1 MKFYKYIKFI
11 TKNNLFLVISSY
23 LILLTS
29 GMIETISLLIIA
41 PIVDTIINNSQESQI
56 TKFLNNIFD
65 NLGINFNI
73 WYLFLIYFIVTIVKS
88 LFDVFSKRLMIIM
101 KYKVINKTI
110 SNTYNSI
117 FKAGWQYINSEKQ
130 GKLLNSFT
138 REIDRLGDSLAATG
152 RLISGVTK
160 LIIFLFIPFYISW
173 KITLITFGF
182 VLIVGIP
189 FFLMGKFS
197 RKLGK
202 QDTLTSNEYVSAL
215 QENFSLAKV
224 IISFAKQVSSSK
236 KLMSRFNDHV
246 KATIK
251 SQTFAMLLSNL
262 YIPFGVSGVI
272 LIYYF
277 GKMYLLPISSL
288 AVLFAAYYKIIP
300 IMSEIII
307 SKNSFD
313 ASYTSFEQ
321 IISIQQK
328 TEDIIKPNGNIEF
341 NYLNDSIEFQNVSFS
356 YNNNEKIIDN
366 LSLKIKKGEFIAFV
380 GKSGGGKSTIVDI
393 ILGLNSPQNGKIL
406 IDQIEQYKYDINSFR
421 EKIGYVPQGGAL
433 FNDTIAKNIKWSSN
447 NVSEKT
453 INQIC
458 DETYAN
464 EFIDK
469 FPDKYDTQVGDR
481 GVKLS
486 GGQLQRIAL
495 ARALIKNPDI
505 IILDEATSSLD
516 TQSEKKIQKSLENIY
531 NIKTI
536 IVIAHRLSTIIKADK
551 IYVVNDGKI
560 IEEGNYEELT
570 NKNGY
575 FKKMIDD
582 QKFINTH

>member
-11 TKNNLFLVISSY
+11 TKNNLLLVVSSY
-23 LILLTS
+23 LILLIS
-29 GMIETISLLIIA
+29 GFIETTSLLIIA
-41 PIVDTIINNSQESQI
+41 PIIDIVINNSQESQI
-56 TKFLNNIFD
+56 TKIISNIFY

-73 WYLFLIYFIVTIVKS
+73 WYLFLIYFLTIIAKS
-88 LFDVFSKRLMIIM
+88 LFDVFSNRLMIIM
-101 KYKVINKTI
+101 KYIVVRKTI
-110 SNTYNSI
+110 LKTYNSI
-117 FKAGWQYINSEKQ
+117 FQAGWHYIGSITQ

-152 RLISGVTK
+152 RLISAVTK
-160 LIIFLFIPFYISW
+160 IIIFLFIPFYISW

-182 VLIVGIP
+182 VLIVGMP
-189 FFLMGKFS
+189 FFIMGKFS

-202 QDTLTSNEYVSAL
+202 QDTLTSNEYVSTL
-215 QENFSLAKV
+215 QENFSLAKI
-224 IISFAKQVSSSK
+224 IISFAKHAQSSK
-236 KLMSRFNDHV
+236 NLIVKFNNHV

-262 YIPFGVSGVI
+262 YIPFGISGVI

-277 GKMYLLPISSL
+277 GTIYLIPLSSL
-288 AVLFAAYYKIIP
+288 VVLFAAYYKIIP

-321 IISIQQK
+321 IISMQK
-328 TEDIIKPNGNIEF
+328 KAEEMTKPNGNIEF
-341 NYLNDSIEFQNVSFS
+341 TCLTDSVEFRNVSFS
-356 YNNNEKIIDN
+356 YNSNQKIIEN

-393 ILGLNSPQNGKIL
+393 ILGINSPQTGKIL
-406 IDQIEQYKYDINSFR
+406 IDQIEQDKYDISSFR

-433 FNDTIAKNIKWSSN
+433 FNDTIAKNIKWSN
-447 NVSEKT
+447 NNASENIIEK
-453 INQIC
+453 IC
-458 DETYAN
+458 IETYSN

-469 FPDKYDTQVGDR
+469 FPEKYDTVVGDR

-495 ARALIKNPDI
+495 ARALVKNPDI

-516 TQSEKKIQKSLENIY
+516 TQSEKKIQKSLESIY
-531 NIKTI
+531 DIKTI

-551 IYVVNDGKI
+551 IYVIDAGKI
-560 IEEGNYEELT
+560 VEEGNYKELT

-575 FKKMIDD
+575 FKKMIED
-582 QKFINTH
+582 QKFINN

>member
-11 TKNNLFLVISSY
+11 TKNNLLLVVFSY

-29 GMIETISLLIIA
+29 GLIETTSLLIIA
-41 PIVDTIINNSQESQI
+41 PIVDAIINNSQESQI
-56 TKFLNNIFD
+56 TKLVSNIFY

-73 WYLFLIYFIVTIVKS
+73 WYLFLIYFLITITKA
-88 LFDVFSKRLMIIM
+88 LFDIFSSRLMIIM
-101 KYKVINKTI
+101 KYKVIRKTI
-110 SNTYNSI
+110 LNTYNSI
-117 FKAGWQYINSEKQ
+117 FQAGWHYISSEKQ

-138 REIDRLGDSLAATG
+138 RETDRLGDSLGATG
-152 RLISGVTK
+152 RLISAATK

-173 KITLITFGF
+173 KITLITVGF
-182 VLIVGIP
+182 VLMVGIP

-202 QDTLTSNEYVSAL
+202 QDTQTSNEYVSTL
-215 QENFSLAKV
+215 QENFSLAKI
-224 IISFAKQVSSSK
+224 IISFAKQVQSSK
-236 KLMSRFNDHV
+236 NLLVRFNDHV
-246 KATIK
+246 KAIK

-262 YIPFGVSGVI
+262 YIPFGISGVI

-277 GKMYLLPISSL
+277 GKIYSLPISSL

-321 IISIQQK
+321 IISIQKK
-328 TEDIIKPNGNIEF
+328 TEEMTKPNGNIEF
-341 NYLNDSIEFQNVSFS
+341 SCLTDSVEFRNVSFS
-356 YNNNEKIIDN
+356 YNNNQKIIEN

-393 ILGLNSPQNGKIL
+393 ILGLNSPQTGKIL
-406 IDQIEQYKYDINSFR
+406 IDQIEQDKYDISSFR
-421 EKIGYVPQGGAL
+421 EKVGYVPQGGAL
-433 FNDTIAKNIKWSSN
+433 FNDTISKNIKWSSN
-447 NVSEKT
+447 NVSQDIIKK
-453 INQIC
+453 IC
-458 DETYAN
+458 AETYSN

-469 FPDKYDTQVGDR
+469 FPKKYDTVVGER
-481 GVKLS
+481 GAKLS

-495 ARALIKNPDI
+495 ARALVKNPEI

-531 NIKTI
+531 SIKTI

-551 IYVVNDGKI
+551 IYVIDAGKI
-560 IEEGNYEELT
+560 VEEGDYKELT
-570 NKNGY
+570 SKKGY

-582 QKFINTH
+582 QNFINT